1 MAIGIETHRPLITG
15 VSHIASTGHYLATA
29 AAYRILEQGGNATDA
44 GVAAGLV
51 LNVVLPQYTSFG
63 GVAPILIYDK
73 ASNLTKSISGL
84 GRWPKS
90 ASVEYFSKNHNL
102 ELPAGVLRTVTPSAA
117 DAWLTTLKNFGTM
130 KFEEVVRPAWELAE
144 NGFPIPSSLHNALVK
159 EGDKLVHDEGEGVFW
174 STSMDVFFRN
184 GIALQTGQVLV
195 QKDLAN
201 TFNRLIEVEK
211 AYQSLGREEAIQSA
225 RDYFYKGEIAEEMVA
240 FIQSQGGL
248 LSIDDLAEFSV
259 EIETPPSITYKD
271 CEVYSCG
278 PWCQGPVT
286 LQTLKILETYDLVS
300 MGHNSASYLH
310 TVVEALKL
318 AFADR
323 HNFYGDPDFVNVP
336 MEGLLSGDYAKTRA
350 HMIDHNRA
358 AVEMPLPGDP
368 WKYQSGESSRG
379 TVRVP
384 KEVVGGLPA
393 DTSYISV
400 VDQWGNAF
408 SGTPSDGIGGGPT
421 VPGLGFVISPRGSQS
436 WLDEA
441 HPSCLVPGKRPRLTP
456 TPSMAF
462 RNGRLLMPFG
472 TPGGDVQCQ
481 SMVQLFL
488 NVSEFGMNV
497 QQAIEAPRISTW
509 NFPNSFWPHAYHKNL
524 IGIEGRIHSD
534 TLAGLS
540 SMGHELEVWDD
551 WTPRMGALCAIEV
564 DHERGALFGGADLR
578 RDGYAIGR

>member
-1 MAIGIETHRPLITG
+1 M
-15 VSHIASTGHYLATA
+15 
-29 AAYRILEQGGNATDA
+29 
-44 GVAAGLV
+44 
-51 LNVVLPQYTSFG
+51 
-63 GVAPILIYDK
+63 
-73 ASNLTKSISGL
+73 
-84 GRWPKS
+84 
-90 ASVEYFSKNHNL
+90 
-102 ELPAGVLRTVTPSAA
+102 
-117 DAWLTTLKNFGTM
+117 
-130 KFEEVVRPAWELAE
+130 
-144 NGFPIPSSLHNALVK
+144 
-159 EGDKLVHDEGEGVFW
+159 
-174 STSMDVFFRN
+174 
-184 GIALQTGQVLV
+184 
-195 QKDLAN
+195 
-201 TFNRLIEVEK
+201 
-211 AYQSLGREEAIQSA
+211 
-225 RDYFYKGEIAEEMVA
+225 
-240 FIQSQGGL
+240 
-248 LSIDDLAEFSV
+248 
-259 EIETPPSITYKD
+259 
-271 CEVYSCG
+271 
-278 PWCQGPVT
+278 
-286 LQTLKILETYDLVS
+286 
-300 MGHNSASYLH
+300 
-310 TVVEALKL
+310 
-318 AFADR
+318 
-323 HNFYGDPDFVNVP
+323 
-336 MEGLLSGDYAKTRA
+336 
-350 HMIDHNRA
+350 
-358 AVEMPLPGDP
+358 EMPLPGDP

-421 VPGLGFVISPRGSQS
+421 VPGMGFVISPRGSQS
-436 WLDEA
+436 WLDEE
-441 HPSCLVPGKRPRLTP
+441 HPSCLAPGKRPRLTP

-534 TLAGLS
+534 TLAARS